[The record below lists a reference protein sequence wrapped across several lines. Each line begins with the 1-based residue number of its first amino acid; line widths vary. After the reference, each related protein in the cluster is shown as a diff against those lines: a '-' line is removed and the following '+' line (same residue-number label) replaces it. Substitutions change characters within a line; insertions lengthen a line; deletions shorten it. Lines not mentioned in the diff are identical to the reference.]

1 MTDAESTKRPKI
13 CEHFGDAG
21 NNNQIAIT
29 QAYNIQHMHIHLF
42 RTCHEYTEVN

>member
-1 MTDAESTKRPKI
+1 MQEAQNGQKSVNI
-13 CEHFGDAG
+13 GDAG

-42 RTCHEYTEVN
+42 RTCHEYTEVNQ